1 MDIVVCVR
9 RVPQTQEVDLEIN
22 PQKNDVRKDML
33 AYVINEWDNYAIE
46 EAVVLKEKLEGNVI
60 AVTVGDE
67 DDEEV
72 LRRCL
77 AMGADKAIRID
88 PGDRILDPYVISRIL
103 AAVIKG
109 LSYDLVLTGVQADD
123 LNDGAVPTMLAEHLG
138 LTHATVV
145 NSLEP
150 AEGEATV
157 RVELEG
163 GMDEVSKIKL
173 PALLSIQTGIN
184 EPRYV
189 SIMGIRK
196 AAKKEL
202 NVMELGALGLS
213 EDELIPMTTVEE
225 IYFPPET
232 EGAEII
238 EGDPGTVAEAILRI
252 LKEKGVGK

>member
-1 MDIVVCVR
+1 L
-9 RVPQTQEVDLEIN
+9 T
-22 PQKNDVRKDML
+22 
-33 AYVINEWDNYAIE
+33 
-46 EAVVLKEKLEGNVI
+46 
-60 AVTVGDE
+60 
-67 DDEEV
+67 
-72 LRRCL
+72 
-77 AMGADKAIRID
+77 
-88 PGDRILDPYVISRIL
+88 
-103 AAVIKG
+103 
-109 LSYDLVLTGVQADD
+109 YDLVLTGVQADD
-123 LNDGAVPTMLAEHLG
+123 LNDGAVPSMLAENLG

-150 AEGEATV
+150 GEGGEATV

-163 GMDEVSKIKL
+163 GMDEISKIRL

-202 NVMELGALGLS
+202 SVMELEALGLS
-213 EDELIPMTTVEE
+213 EEDLTPLTTVEE
-225 IYFPPET
+225 IYLPPET

-252 LKEKGVGK
+252 LKEKGVSK